1 MLKMVIELNEDNI
14 IKEDKY
20 YLSDVLSYIDSYFEK
35 KNIEKIEKG
44 IYQAADEKL
53 IQFLGIIT
61 RLSRNDVFVRY
72 VKKWLWYGSEEE
84 ILHDDPE
91 NLIEAFEIKVS

>member
-1 MLKMVIELNEDNI
+1 MLKMVIELNEDKI

-84 ILHDDPE
+84 ILHNDPE
-91 NLIEAFEIKVS
+91 NLIEEFEIKVS

>member
-1 MLKMVIELNEDNI
+1 MLKMVIELNEDKI

-84 ILHDDPE
+84 ILHNDPE

>member
-1 MLKMVIELNEDNI
+1 MLKMVIELNEDKI

-20 YLSDVLSYIDSYFEK
+20 YLSDVLFCIDSYFKE

-72 VKKWLWYGSEEE
+72 VKKWLWYGGEEE
-84 ILHDDPE
+84 ILHNDPE
-91 NLIEAFEIKVS
+91 NLIEEFEIKVS

>member
-1 MLKMVIELNEDNI
+1 MLKMVIELNEDKI
-14 IKEDKY
+14 IKEDMY
-20 YLSDVLSYIDSYFEK
+20 YLNDVLSYIDSYFEK

-44 IYQAADEKL
+44 IYQAADDKL

-61 RLSRNDVFVRY
+61 RLSRKDVFVRY

-84 ILHDDPE
+84 ILHNDPE